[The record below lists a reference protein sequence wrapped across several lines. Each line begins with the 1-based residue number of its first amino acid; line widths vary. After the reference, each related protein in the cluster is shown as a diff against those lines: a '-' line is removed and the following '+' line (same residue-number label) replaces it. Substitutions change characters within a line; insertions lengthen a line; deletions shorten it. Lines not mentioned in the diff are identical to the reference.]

1 MDVKPRG
8 RPRRYD
14 PEVVLRQGLETFWRK
29 GYAAT
34 SVDDLCFATGLNK
47 PSLYAAWGDKQQWY
61 RQALQVYV
69 KQVGE
74 GMALAL
80 SQTRLHDALESLLR
94 QAVALYRDGRGCFM
108 LTTAPAV
115 AWDDDMVRHS
125 MAAAMAAQD
134 RALCARFE
142 HAIAQGDAS
151 PAVSAQSLA
160 VMVSALLHS
169 LALRARAG
177 EAEAELLQRGLSG
190 LSAIMAA
197 ARPGDASGVQ

>member
-34 SVDDLCFATGLNK
+34 SVDDLCLATGLNK

-80 SQTRLHDALESLLR
+80 NQARLHDALEALLR
-94 QAVALYRDGRGCFM
+94 QAVSLYRDGRGCFM
-108 LTTAPAV
+108 VTTAPSV

-125 MAAAMAAQD
+125 MAAALAAQD
-134 RALCARFE
+134 QALCARFE
-142 HAIAQGDAS
+142 QAIAQGDAG
-151 PAVSAQSLA
+151 PAVSAQGLA

-169 LALRARAG
+169 LALRARVG
-177 EAEAELLQRGLSG
+177 EPETALLQCGLAGLSG
-190 LSAIMAA
+190 IMAA
-197 ARPGDASGVQ
+197 ARSGRTSGVQ